1 MSTPEHRP
9 EHSPLAACVAS
20 LNQAAEAVW
29 PAMAQT
35 LAEHPA
41 PAMAGFTVEVV
52 PRIDSTNAELM
63 RRARSGPHGQ
73 APTLL
78 VAADQTAGRGRMG
91 KTWLSQPGH
100 SLTFSLLL
108 PLQPAHW
115 AGLSLAVGVS
125 VADALGPLLPP
136 AVGESVRLK
145 WPNDLWLGTAK
156 LAGILVETAHLG
168 AGACVVVGVGINI
181 EAPVP
186 DPSAAWTGVPP
197 TGLATHQAGLDT
209 GAVLRAV
216 APALLRDLLAF
227 EALGFSAFAQRF
239 AQRDALRD
247 RALVLFDGLQGTGC
261 GVDEQGALLVLT
273 AQGVQ
278 SVHSADVSVRPV
290 PHPEAP
296 L

>member
-1 MSTPEHRP
+1 MPT
-9 EHSPLAACVAS
+9 PLATCVAS

-29 PAMAQT
+29 PVMGQA
-35 LAEHPA
+35 LADHPA
-41 PAMAGFTVEVV
+41 PAMSGFTVEVV
-52 PRIDSTNAELM
+52 PSIDSTNAELM

-91 KTWLSQPGH
+91 KTWISQPGH

-136 AVGESVRLK
+136 SVGERLRLK
-145 WPNDLWLGTAK
+145 WPNDLWLGGAK
-156 LAGILVETAHLG
+156 LAGVLVETAHLG
-168 AGACVVVGVGINI
+168 SGACVVVGVGINI

-186 DPSAAWTGVPP
+186 DPTTAWTGVPP
-197 TGLATHQAGLDT
+197 TGLTVHLMGLDT

-247 RALVLFDGLQGTGC
+247 QHLVFWDGNTTPTHGTGC
-261 GVDEQGALLVLT
+261 GVDDQGALLVLT
-273 AQGVQ
+273 HQGMQ
-278 SVHSADVSVRPV
+278 TVHSADVSVRPV
-290 PHPEAP
+290 GAKP
-296 L
+296 

>member
-1 MSTPEHRP
+1 MHTPLST
-9 EHSPLAACVAS
+9 CVAS

-35 LAEHPA
+35 LADHPA
-41 PAMAGFTVEVV
+41 AAMEGFSVEVL
-52 PRIDSTNAELM
+52 PSIGSTNAELM
-63 RRARSGPHGQ
+63 RRARSGPHGL

-91 KTWLSQPGH
+91 KTWLSQPGQ

-125 VADALGPLLPP
+125 VADALQPLLPP
-136 AVGESVRLK
+136 AAGEHLRLK
-145 WPNDLWLGTAK
+145 WPNDLWLHRAK

-186 DPSAAWTGVPP
+186 DPTIAWTGVPP
-197 TGLATHQAGLDT
+197 TSLRLHQPTLDI
-209 GAVLRAV
+209 GAVLGAV

-247 RALVLFDGLQGTGC
+247 LALVLSDGTQGTGC

-273 AQGVQ
+273 AQGMQ
-278 SVHSADVSVRPV
+278 AVHSADVSVRPALGA
-290 PHPEAP
+290 AP
-296 L
+296 